1 MRCKIC
7 GQESSVFFT
16 EKVLAKYD
24 VDYFYC
30 DRCGF
35 MQTEEPYWLE
45 EAYGDS
51 INISDTGYMAR
62 NLYLTKV
69 ITILLF
75 LFSDK
80 KGSFL
85 DYAGGYGVFVRMM
98 RDVGFDFYWDD
109 KYTQNLFARGFEY
122 DDDKKVEAVT
132 TFESFEHF
140 VDPVSEIGKIFTIS
154 KNIIFTTEIFDGV
167 PPKPNEWAYYGF
179 KHGQHISFYQEKT
192 LRFIADSFG
201 VNYSRFGDLHI
212 FTDKVIASRV
222 LKVLKLHRIGLHK
235 MIGLFLKSKTLDDF
249 EKLRR

>member
-7 GQESSVFFT
+7 NQESSVFFT

-30 DRCGF
+30 KNCGF
-35 MQTEEPYWLE
+35 LQTEEPYWLE

-51 INISDTGYMAR
+51 INVSDTGYMAR
-62 NLYLTKV
+62 NLYFAKV
-69 ITILLF
+69 MTILLPIF
-75 LFSDK
+75 FDK

-98 RDVGFDFYWDD
+98 RDIGFDFYWDD
-109 KYTQNLFARGFEY
+109 KYTQNIFARGFGY
-122 DDDKKVEAVT
+122 SDSRSIEAVT

-140 VDPVSEIGKIFTIS
+140 VDPMVEIGKIFAIS
-154 KNIIFTTEIFDGV
+154 KNIIFTTEVFDGV
-167 PPKPNEWAYYGF
+167 PPKPDEWSYYGF
-179 KHGQHISFYQEKT
+179 EHGQHISFYQEKT
-192 LRFIADSFG
+192 LRYIADSFG

-212 FTDKVIASRV
+212 FTDGMISNRA